1 MKLLTVPEIA
11 KMLKISR
18 IAVFKKVK
26 RKEISAVKVG
36 KTWVITE
43 EEAKKYIDFYN
54 NKDKKT
60 NISHKKQAIKHSKQ
74 KTKEAEK
81 EKKEIILERDSNKE
95 ISDMGWD

>member
-1 MKLLTVPEIA
+1 MKLLTIPEIA

-26 RKEISAVKVG
+26 RKEIRAVKVG

-54 NKDKKT
+54 NKNKKT
-60 NISHKKQAIKHSKQ
+60 NIYIKKQITKYHTIKPQ
-74 KTKEAEK
+74 KIEE
-81 EKKEIILERDSNKE
+81 EKEIILEQDPNKE

>member
-54 NKDKKT
+54 SKDKKT
-60 NISHKKQAIKHSKQ
+60 NISLKKQIIKHQ
-74 KTKEAEK
+74 TIKTKE
-81 EKKEIILERDSNKE
+81 IISEQDSNKE